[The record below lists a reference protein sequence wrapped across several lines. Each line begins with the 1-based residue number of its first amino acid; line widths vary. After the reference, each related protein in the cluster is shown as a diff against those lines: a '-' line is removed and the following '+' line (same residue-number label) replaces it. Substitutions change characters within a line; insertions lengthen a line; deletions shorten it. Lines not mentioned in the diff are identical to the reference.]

1 MGSRRLLFLLLCIVG
16 IVVIIPMT
24 GCSYGKMMDDKV
36 KCTIKAEDMI
46 TISYKDKEYVVL
58 DEEISANDLGDWV
71 GYIYQNISGVMFATV
86 YQYEED
92 ESFIVVAADNLF
104 YRAIEK
110 DKLTVDRV
118 VLIIEESKQLPETN
132 GQQKISVNAADV
144 TEVIY
149 GDKVYRI
156 TEEKVDREQLGNF
169 IASIA
174 KYMVYD
180 MVNLTEIEQEEY
192 AKIDWDGGDNGRYA
206 VRVYGN
212 VYHIK
217 DTEDKLGVEVNGVYY
232 IAVKVKE

>member
-1 MGSRRLLFLLLCIVG
+1 MGSRRLLFLFLCIVG
-16 IVVIIPMT
+16 MVVMISVT
-24 GCSYGKMMDDKV
+24 GCGSRTIMDDKV
-36 KCTIKAEDMI
+36 KCTIKAGDVI

-86 YQYEED
+86 YQDKED

-110 DKLTVDRV
+110 DKLTDDRV
-118 VLIIEESKQLPETN
+118 VLVIEESKQLSETN
-132 GQQKISVNAADV
+132 GQQEVSVNAANV
-144 TEVIY
+144 TEIIY
-149 GDKVYRI
+149 GDKVYGI
-156 TEEKVDREQLGNF
+156 TEEKVDREHLGNF

-180 MVNLTEIEQEEY
+180 MENLTEVEKEEY
-192 AKIDWDGGDNGRYA
+192 TKIDWDGGDNGRYA

-212 VYHIK
+212 VYHVK
-217 DTEDKLGVEVNGVYY
+217 DTEELGVEVNGVYY
-232 IAVKVKE
+232 IAVEVKE